1 MRSKAAVVGCR
12 VVDRNRVGVAYGV
25 AAYGLWGLFPLY
37 WPLLEPA
44 GAVEILAHRMVWS
57 LFVVVGILLVR
68 RRLSGV
74 RRLGRRRY
82 LLLVAAAVVITLNW
96 GVYIWGVNSGHVVET
111 SLGYFINPL
120 FTVLLGVFV
129 LRERLR
135 RLQWLAVA
143 IGAVAVTVLAVDYG
157 RLPWIALALAVS
169 FGTYGLI
176 KKKAQVGAAEGLAV
190 ETAVMFLPAT
200 AFLLLLQATGEGT
213 WGSGSAGRTLLLVGA
228 GVVTAVPL
236 RFFGAAATRVP
247 LTTLGLLQYLA
258 PVLQFLIGV
267 FIAHEEMPPARV
279 AGFAI
284 VWLALAVFT
293 YDSIR
298 SYRRQLRIAAS
309 EISASEATS
318 VSVPQVAR

>member
-1 MRSKAAVVGCR
+1 M
-12 VVDRNRVGVAYGV
+12 DRNRFGVAYGV

-236 RFFGAAATRVP
+236 LFFGAAATRVP

>member
-1 MRSKAAVVGCR
+1 
-12 VVDRNRVGVAYGV
+12 VDRNRFGVAYGV
-25 AAYGLWGLFPLY
+25 AAYSLWGLFPLY

-82 LLLVAAAVVITLNW
+82 LLLVAAAVVITVNW

-236 RFFGAAATRVP
+236 LFFGAAATRVP

-267 FIAHEEMPPARV
+267 LIAHEEMPPTRV

-284 VWLALAVFT
+284 VWLALAIFT

-298 SYRRQLRIAAS
+298 TYRRQLRIAAG
-309 EISASEATS
+309 EIAAIEATPGR
-318 VSVPQVAR
+318 VPQVAR